1 MRRVHVVALLLS
13 LQLIAVPAAR
23 AVEAKIGIVNMQD
36 ILDTVEEGKKAKG
49 QLERA
54 VTERRKSLD
63 DQQKEYK
70 RLAESYEK
78 QKLVLAPSAL
88 EEKRKELETKKE
100 DLQQAVMS
108 AQADMQKKD
117 LELTGE
123 IIKKIRQ
130 VVEKIGRDGNYT
142 MIVEKNEGGIVF
154 NKDAADVTK
163 QVIDE
168 FNRMFGKK

>member
-1 MRRVHVVALLLS
+1 MKKIHLVALLLS

-36 ILDTVEEGKKAKG
+36 VLDTVEEGKKAKG
-49 QLERA
+49 QLDKA

-63 DQQKEYK
+63 DLQKEYK
-70 RLAESYEK
+70 RLADAYEK

-88 EEKRKELETKKE
+88 DEKRKELESKK
-100 DLQQAVMS
+100 DGLQQAVMS

-123 IIKKIRQ
+123 IIKKVRQ
-130 VVEKIGRDGNYT
+130 VVEKIGRDGAYT
-142 MIVEKNEGGIVF
+142 MIVEKNEGGVVY

-168 FNRMFGKK
+168 FNKSFGKK